1 MTTWGYGEDES
12 GGDRRI
18 YADGEDVGWM
28 HGVDAVRIVEE
39 VDRLRAENE
48 RLGKFEESKK

>member
-48 RLGKFEESKK
+48 RLRKFEESKK